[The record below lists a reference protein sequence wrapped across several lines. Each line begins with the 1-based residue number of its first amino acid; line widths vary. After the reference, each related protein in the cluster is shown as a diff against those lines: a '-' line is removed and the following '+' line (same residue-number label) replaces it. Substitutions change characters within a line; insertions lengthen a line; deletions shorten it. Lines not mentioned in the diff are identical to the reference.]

1 MDKSFNCACLLL
13 QEKDTFMLFWS
24 ILFYLR
30 ILTNNFNIKIFR
42 VLMAFTDT
50 CSSLLKNVF
59 EQHFS
64 NTSKR
69 LSKSWDCIPSCTIC
83 PEKLNH
89 QSSPRI
95 KQDSLMHSKIF
106 DCCLFHWLAVFS
118 SAEHWVSWD
127 SFSVPEMGTFF
138 IKIMLYYGRY

>member
-1 MDKSFNCACLLL
+1 
-13 QEKDTFMLFWS
+13 
-24 ILFYLR
+24 
-30 ILTNNFNIKIFR
+30 
-42 VLMAFTDT
+42 MAFTDT
-50 CSSLLKNVF
+50 SSSLLKNVF

-106 DCCLFHWLAVFS
+106 
-118 SAEHWVSWD
+118 
-127 SFSVPEMGTFF
+127 EMGTFF